1 LPLTPAQ
8 RASAKLLVDGAG
20 ARLAEG
26 IAALVMLVWLRVAV
40 GGQGLEGRDAS
51 FFAWLL
57 LAATLAWV
65 LLTLR
70 LGRSLD
76 LSPAP
81 ADEARLD
88 IPLPET

>member
-1 LPLTPAQ
+1 
-8 RASAKLLVDGAG
+8 
-20 ARLAEG
+20 
-26 IAALVMLVWLRVAV
+26 
-40 GGQGLEGRDAS
+40 
-51 FFAWLL
+51 
-57 LAATLAWV
+57 V